1 MVSFKNEVIIISL
14 EGKVIEVSVPLGM
27 ILSSYIAI
35 ALKILIIIILI
46 KLLKNQY
53 KERRIYIY
61 L

>member
-46 KLLKNQY
+46 KLLK
-53 KERRIYIY
+53 KSI
-61 L
+61 